1 MNNKANK
8 SLLYSK
14 ALPIL
19 LFLATLFMG
28 MGYAAYTSVS
38 LEVLGTAV
46 AKAQDGVFITDV
58 QHSSNV
64 NAIIGSCKINDYYQT
79 MLNSSVAL
87 STSDSNSS
95 ITYSVTVY
103 NSTDDTYYFRGITH
117 IDDLTTY
124 SNPNIVYSY
133 SGITVGD
140 ILNSKQSI
148 TFNVSFSYKD
158 GIISDNNT
166 LDSYLNFN
174 FRKKYSISY
183 SDLTNITN
191 YPTEAFESEQLII
204 DLSASNVSDVL
215 VYSNDVLF
223 EDFTFENNIL
233 TINNISSDLVIQGN
247 SLGDYD
253 IPITDSNTSVVVV
266 DTSDGSNF
274 NVQQLFDLQLSG
286 INGSSKVITKV
297 EMVIVYTSSTGSKQ
311 SITSTITHNNVE
323 HTKTVSFNGKTTN
336 GTVTISFD
344 NLSIGLNE
352 IFTIT
357 NSNQKLSN
365 GNISIHS
372 EEIRIYFE

>member
-1 MNNKANK
+1 MNTKENK

-46 AKAQDGVFITDV
+46 AKAQDGVFITDI
-58 QHSSNV
+58 QHSNNV
-64 NAIIGSCKINDYYQT
+64 NAIIGNCKINDYYQT
-79 MLNSSVAL
+79 MLNSSIAL
-87 STSDSNSS
+87 STSDPNSS

-103 NSTDDTYYFRGITH
+103 NSTDDIYYFRGITH

-133 SGITVGD
+133 SGITDGD

-266 DTSDGSNF
+266 DTSDGSDF

-297 EMVIVYTSSTGSKQ
+297 EMVIVYTSTTGSKQ
-311 SITSTITHNNVE
+311 SITSTITHNNTE
-323 HTKTVSFNGKTTN
+323 HSQTLSFNGKTTN
-336 GTVTISFD
+336 GTLTISFD